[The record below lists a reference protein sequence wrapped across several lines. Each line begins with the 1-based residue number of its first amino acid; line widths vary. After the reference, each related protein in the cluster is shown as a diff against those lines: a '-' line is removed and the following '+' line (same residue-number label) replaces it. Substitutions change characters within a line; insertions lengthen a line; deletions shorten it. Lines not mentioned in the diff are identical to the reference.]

1 MAHENASS
9 EFASPAHCSCSS
21 HGRRRASARTS
32 RSSFRP
38 TSRRRSSRSPPAT
51 SPPSAMRNGCR
62 RTRSGIRA
70 TSAGRCTPMAR
81 PGSFSRATD
90 SGSSNRRASFGTRGV
105 RGSGIGLSLCG
116 LVPVLNA
123 GSSSFQPWQGLR
135 GLGEL
140 TIPDAF
146 STRARVIEFKAT
158 SADVCRPT
166 TGQAFEI
173 DLTREVNN
181 RLGLVPTSSKR
192 RERYSCNVGD
202 AVPAASLG
210 VALEGSAI
218 KVTCQRR
225 TNDDPPIALEYA
237 FVEPIATYLIVK
249 SVNGDFKTNSAYKSL
264 EFPATN

>member
-1 MAHENASS
+1 MNGLPRFRLGCALLVLVAWSS
-9 EFASPAHCSCSS
+9 PSYGADEPFVVPPDVAKALEPITAGYQPAKRHAEWMQTNEIWNPGNFGRPLYADGPSRIVLQGNGLWLVELSS
-21 HGRRRASARTS
+21 QFRDKGSA
-32 RSSFRP
+32 
-38 TSRRRSSRSPPAT
+38 
-51 SPPSAMRNGCR
+51 
-62 RTRSGIRA
+62 
-70 TSAGRCTPMAR
+70 
-81 PGSFSRATD
+81 
-90 SGSSNRRASFGTRGV
+90 
-105 RGSGIGLSLCG
+105 GSGIGLSLCG
-116 LVPVLNA
+116 LVPMLAA

-135 GLGEL
+135 GLGDIR
-140 TIPDAF
+140 IPDAF

-166 TGQAFEI
+166 TGLAFEI

-210 VALEGSAI
+210 VALEASAI